1 MRRLLRIAAA
11 SALVAATA
19 SAAVAAPAHRQHS
32 GTWADCA
39 AKALTFLF
47 WPQGHNAIP
56 SINFPSYPYPH
67 MEVYKTAAGAF
78 PDPNEVAVIEFTP
91 SGQTVGGFAKSC
103 TSKRA
108 KLVDSRP
115 AKAKTS
121 QTTELECRFPKVV
134 QLSFRKYT
142 APIAIA
148 LNATLR
154 SKSNSS
160 PLEVRAFITGS
171 TSPGGSL
178 LRYNAKYCQAL
189 TPPQQ

>member
-1 MRRLLRIAAA
+1 MQRLLRIAVV
-11 SALVAATA
+11 SAVVAATA
-19 SAAVAAPAHRQHS
+19 SAAIAAPAHEQRS
-32 GTWADCA
+32 GAWEDCG

-67 MEVYKTAAGAF
+67 MEVYKTAAGTF
-78 PDPNEVAVIEFTP
+78 PDPNEIAVIEFTP

-103 TSKRA
+103 TLKRA

-115 AKAKTS
+115 AKGKTS
-121 QTTELECRFPKVV
+121 QTTELTCRFPKVV
-134 QLSFRKYT
+134 QLSYRKYT

-154 SKSNSS
+154 SKSNSA
-160 PLEVRAFITGS
+160 PLEVRAFITGA
-171 TSPGGSL
+171 GAV
-178 LRYNAKYCQAL
+178 LRYNPKYCQAQA
-189 TPPQQ
+189 PPQQ